1 MDISGDLSG
10 IRTSQIRELQEL
22 CELKT
27 ERYELINPDLAEG
40 LARMTQIWNREIAI
54 FILRAGA
61 VVAASVGQHASV
73 HLPEV
78 KGRKSS
84 KLRCIHT
91 HPNGNPELSPLD
103 LSALLDLSLESMT
116 TLGIKEGKVC
126 GLQLAYLTEG
136 KTQILKL
143 NPDLLA
149 DFNYGQFTQQTIS
162 SVPQEKAPIRADQER
177 AFLIGLPDDND
188 EDSEQHFLDELKELA
203 LTAGVKVV
211 GQLLQSRR
219 FSQANSYFGKGKLE
233 NVCQMI
239 QESHATVLICDD
251 ELSPRQQRTLEQAS
265 GIKVLD
271 RTTLI
276 LDIFS
281 LRARSREGK
290 LQVELAQLKHLLP
303 FLSGQGSSLSRLG
316 GGVGTR
322 GPGESK
328 LEMDRRRVHKRINLL
343 EQELTIVQQ
352 ERHVQRQQRL
362 KSGISLIALVGYTNA
377 GKTTFMQRAMEQA
390 GLHTGIPV
398 GENQLFATL
407 DPIIR
412 RIRLTTGRNILL
424 SDTVGFIK
432 KLPHKLLKAFLATLE
447 EVQQADILLHILDAS
462 HPQAIIQAQTVQN
475 VLREL
480 GCEHKPTIT
489 ILNKID
495 KVTSEL
501 EVSRLAQQV
510 AYPLVISLLRGD
522 SLTPIWERI
531 VQLLPTEHLN
541 HETYY

>member
-27 ERYELINPDLAEG
+27 ERYELINPNLADG

-54 FILRAGA
+54 FILRSGT
-61 VVAASVGQHASV
+61 VFAASVGQHASV
-73 HLPEV
+73 HLPEI

-84 KLRCIHT
+84 KFRCIHT

-103 LSALLDLSLESMT
+103 LSALLDLSLESMS

-126 GLQLAYLTEG
+126 GLQLAYLQEG
-136 KTQILKL
+136 KTQIIKL

-149 DFNYGQFTQQTIS
+149 EFDYSKFTQQVMS
-162 SVPQEKAPIRADQER
+162 SVPQVIAPIRADQER
-177 AFLIGLPDDND
+177 AFLIGLPDDNE
-188 EDSEQHFLDELKELA
+188 EDTEQHYLDELKELS
-203 LTAGVKVV
+203 LTAGVIVV
-211 GQLLQSRR
+211 GQLLQSRCY
-219 FSQANSYFGKGKLE
+219 SQTSSYLGKGKLE
-233 NVCQMI
+233 NVCQLI
-239 QESHATVLICDD
+239 QENHATVLICDD
-251 ELSPRQQRTLEQAS
+251 ELSPRQQRSLEQAT

-303 FLSGQGSSLSRLG
+303 YLSGQRSSLSRLG

-328 LEMDRRRVHKRINLL
+328 LELDRRRVHKRINLL
-343 EQELTIVQQ
+343 EQELVIVQQ
-352 ERHVQRQQRL
+352 ERKVQRQQRL
-362 KSGISLIALVGYTNA
+362 KSGLPLLALVGYTNA
-377 GKTTFMQRAMEQA
+377 GKTTFLQRAMEQA
-390 GLHTGIPV
+390 GQHTEIPV

-447 EVQQADILLHILDAS
+447 EVQQADILIHILDAS
-462 HPQAIIQAQTVQN
+462 HPQALLQAQTVQN

-480 GCEHKPTIT
+480 GCEHKPIVT

-495 KVTSEL
+495 KVPTDFEI
-501 EVSRLAQQV
+501 SRLAHQV
-510 AYPLVISLLRGD
+510 ANPLVISLLRGD
-522 SLTPIWERI
+522 SLTPIWEQI
-531 VQLLPTEHLN
+531 VQLLPTDN
-541 HETYY
+541 FNN

>member
-27 ERYELINPDLAEG
+27 ERYELINPDLAVG
-40 LARMTQIWNREIAI
+40 LARLTQQWNREIAI
-54 FILRAGA
+54 YIFRSGA

-73 HLPEV
+73 QLPEI
-78 KGRKSS
+78 KGRKSG

-116 TLGIKEGKVC
+116 TLGIKDGNVC
-126 GLQLAYLTEG
+126 GLQLAYLSEG
-136 KTQILKL
+136 KAQILKL
-143 NPDLLA
+143 DQNLLA
-149 DFNYGQFTQQTIS
+149 DFNYSQFTQQVMT
-162 SVPQEKAPIRADQER
+162 SVPQVIAPIRVDQER
-177 AFLIGLPDDND
+177 AFLIGLPDDNE
-188 EDSEQHFLDELKELA
+188 EDTELHFLDELKELA

-211 GQLLQSRR
+211 GQLLQPRR

-233 NVCQMI
+233 NVCQLI
-239 QESHATVLICDD
+239 QENHATVLICDD
-251 ELSPRQQRTLEQAS
+251 EIYPRQQRTLEQAT

-303 FLSGQGSSLSRLG
+303 YLSGQGSSLSRLG

-328 LEMDRRRVHKRINLL
+328 LELDRRRVHKRITQL
-343 EQELTIVQQ
+343 EQELTVVQK
-352 ERHVQRQQRL
+352 ERNVQRQQRL
-362 KSGISLIALVGYTNA
+362 KSGIPLIALVGYTNA
-377 GKTTFMQRAMEQA
+377 GKTTFLQRAMEQA
-390 GLHTGIPV
+390 GQHTGIPV

-412 RIRLTTGRNILL
+412 RIRLTSGRNILL

-447 EVQQADILLHILDAS
+447 EVQQADILVHILDAS
-462 HPQAIIQAQTVQN
+462 HPQAILQAQTVQN
-475 VLREL
+475 VLKDL
-480 GCEHKPTIT
+480 GCENKPTIT

-495 KVTSEL
+495 KVPTDF

-522 SLTPIWERI
+522 TLTPIWERI
-531 VQLLPTEHLN
+531 VQLLPAGHHN
-541 HETYY
+541 CETYY